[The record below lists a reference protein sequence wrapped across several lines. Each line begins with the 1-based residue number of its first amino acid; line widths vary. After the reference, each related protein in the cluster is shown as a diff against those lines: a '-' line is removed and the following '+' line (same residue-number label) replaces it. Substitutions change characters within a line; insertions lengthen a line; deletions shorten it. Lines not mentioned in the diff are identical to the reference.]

1 MRIFCIQTDTV
12 GEKMRILWNKK
23 AITPVLSNVLLM
35 VIAVAGM
42 SIAMTATYVISS
54 NLREIMGERFIVED
68 VWFKS
73 GEVNLYLRNVG
84 KVPIK
89 VSGVYINYTVESF
102 VPLELDVNN
111 QGWLN
116 VTLSWDSDSVYHIN
130 IVTDR
135 GTQIAD
141 YYESPA

>member
-1 MRIFCIQTDTV
+1 MKKIF
-12 GEKMRILWNKK
+12 WNKK
-23 AITPVLSNVLLM
+23 GITPVLSNVLLM

-42 SIAMTATYVISS
+42 SIVMTGTYVITS

-68 VWFKS
+68 VWFRA

-89 VSGVYINYTVESF
+89 IGAVYINYTAKSV
-102 VPLELDVNN
+102 VPLELDTSDH
-111 QGWLN
+111 GWLN
-116 VTLSWDSDSVYHIN
+116 VTYSWYSNSIYHIN
-130 IVTDR
+130 IVTER
-135 GTQIAD
+135 GTQVAD

>member
-1 MRIFCIQTDTV
+1 MKKIS
-12 GEKMRILWNKK
+12 GNKK
-23 AITPVLSNVLLM
+23 GIAPVLSNILLM

-42 SIAMTATYVISS
+42 SIAMTATYVITS

-68 VWFKS
+68 VWFKA

-89 VSGVYINYTVESF
+89 MGAVYINYTAESF
-102 VPLELDVNN
+102 VPLELDASD

-116 VTLSWDSDSVYHIN
+116 VTYIWNSNSAYHIN
-130 IVTDR
+130 VVTER
-135 GTQIAD
+135 GAQVAD
-141 YYESPA
+141 YYESPP

>member
-1 MRIFCIQTDTV
+1 
-12 GEKMRILWNKK
+12 MRILWNKK

-141 YYESPA
+141 YYESPS

>member
-1 MRIFCIQTDTV
+1 MWVFCIQTDTV